1 MSTSKTFAGPDFHHL
16 FESVPN
22 LYLVLSPQ
30 LEIVAVSEAYLRAT
44 VTQRKAIVGR
54 RLFEVFPD
62 NPDDPAASGVGN
74 LRASLQRVLQTRMP
88 DTMAVQK
95 YDIPRPDREGGGFE
109 VRYWSPLNTPMI
121 GADGQVEYIIHRVE
135 DVTEFIRLKQEG
147 AAQSRLTEELR
158 TKSEQMESEIFLR
171 AQELQ
176 ETNEKLR
183 EAERLKSE
191 FFANVSHE
199 LRTPLSL
206 ILAPIESLLAE
217 THGAISPSQSQLLRT
232 VHNNSIRLLQMI
244 NGLLDFSKTEAGKM
258 RAEPQP
264 TDICALSRSVLHD
277 FASVAEKKQV
287 GLSHNIAECQS
298 LVSLDAYLFEHILFN
313 LLSNAIKFTPSG
325 GQVDLSLTVVNDRAL
340 LAVKDTGIGI
350 CAEDQPGLFEKF
362 RQVEGSATRRY
373 EGTGLGLAMVREFAG
388 LLGGTATVKSQPGQG
403 SVFTV
408 DILAPMART
417 MPEEKQ
423 TVVKRATIL
432 PLWQQDTASTAI
444 GPVPGATASNSA
456 LTTAISASSPLKV
469 LICEDNAE
477 LADYIQSLLRDFCI
491 TRIARDGALGLQEVR
506 SWSPDLVLSDVM
518 MPGIDGISLCREIK
532 SDPHTSPIVVI
543 LLTAL
548 AQRESLLRG
557 WEAKAD
563 EYLFKPFHP
572 HELITRVKSLLSI
585 IEERKKNAEAIQRKD
600 RELALAY
607 AELEQKKKLDRYAR
621 ALERSNK
628 ELEDFAYISSHDM
641 KSPVTSL
648 NGLLTLMDKKNAI
661 KEEHRSL
668 FDMTKRAALQMQ
680 TTVRL
685 LNDTIAFRKSL
696 TPQRELLQF
705 EDLLEKVKLSLFE
718 PILRSGAEINANFSK
733 CPTVLFPAVHMQ
745 SILQN
750 LLSNAIKY
758 GKEDE
763 TPFIHIETDI
773 VGDDVLLLVRDNG
786 LGMDL
791 TNARDKLY
799 RLFQRFHTHKEGMGV
814 GLYLVRSIVEFFEG
828 RFEVESEINI
838 GTTFKIYLGH
848 AKVQ

>member
-1 MSTSKTFAGPDFHHL
+1 MSTSKTFAGPDFHQL

-44 VTQRKAIVGR
+44 VTQREAIGGR
-54 RLFEVFPD
+54 YLFEVFPD

-121 GADGQVEYIIHRVE
+121 GADGRVEYIIHRVE

-158 TKSEQMESEIFLR
+158 TKSEQMESEIFSR

-206 ILAPIESLLAE
+206 ILAPVESLLSE
-217 THGAISPSQSQLLRT
+217 TQDAISPGQSQLLRT
-232 VHNNSIRLLQMI
+232 VHNNSVRLLQMI

-258 RAEPQP
+258 KAERQP
-264 TDICALSRSVLHD
+264 TDICALSRSILHD

-287 GLSHNIAECQS
+287 GLSHNIAECQT

-325 GQVDLSLTVVNDRAL
+325 GQIDVSLTFVNERVC

-350 CAEDQPGLFEKF
+350 RAEDQPGLFEKF

-403 SVFTV
+403 SVFIV
-408 DILAPMART
+408 DFLAPVART
-417 MPEEKQ
+417 MPEGKQ

-432 PLWQQDTASTAI
+432 PVWQQETAMDPASTAM
-444 GPVPGATASNSA
+444 GPVPGAAA
-456 LTTAISASSPLKV
+456 TTPASSQLKV

-477 LADYIQSLLRDFCI
+477 LADYIQSLLRDFCM
-491 TRIARDGALGLQEVR
+491 TRVARDGALGLQEVR

-532 SDPHTSPIVVI
+532 SDPRTSSIVVI

-585 IEERKKNAEAIQRKD
+585 IQERKKNAEAIQRKD

-607 AELEQKKKLDRYAR
+607 AELEQKEKLDRYAR

-648 NGLLTLMDKKNAI
+648 NGLLTLMDKKNAV

-718 PILRSGAEINANFSK
+718 PILRSGAEIDADFSK
-733 CPTVLFPAVHMQ
+733 CPAVLYPAVHMQ

-758 GKEDE
+758 GKEDI
-763 TPFIHIETDI
+763 TPSIHIETDI
-773 VGDDVLLLVRDNG
+773 AGDDVLLLVRDNG

-828 RFEVESEINI
+828 RIEVESEVNI